1 MKGAFS
7 ISGALIWNGISL
19 SIKTLLKKSIQ
30 KGTRENSL
38 KYWKKRTTVLD
49 CISDITVQFSES

>member
-7 ISGALIWNGISL
+7 ISGALIWNSISL

-30 KGTRENSL
+30 K
-38 KYWKKRTTVLD
+38 RTKEKTL
-49 CISDITVQFSES
+49 